1 MNGRGRGG
9 EEGKYLTGALN
20 LTSKMVFQL
29 DEGAEILGSLSQAD
43 YPIVPAL
50 PGYGITRDTPV
61 PQQNLVCTVGCFF
74 WGKVRVRVRVRVC
87 ARACVCM
94 CVCVCVGGGGF
105 ALLY

>member
-50 PGYGITRDTPV
+50 PGYGITSDTDTQP
-61 PQQNLVCTVGCFF
+61 P
-74 WGKVRVRVRVRVC
+74 
-87 ARACVCM
+87 ARCRESLDM
-94 CVCVCVGGGGF
+94 
-105 ALLY
+105 ALTSM